1 MDDSVAVGLALGL
14 VADVESHLLPV
25 SVVTQDGPAL
35 GQTLVDRRPLAS
47 RLYSPEGLA
56 RLLDL
61 LSADSRDRDLVQQMY
76 TPPEAHTR
84 VMMRVD
90 GEAFLNELVE
100 RIASFRVA

>member
-1 MDDSVAVGLALGL
+1 MHDSVAVGLALGL

-61 LSADSRDRDLVQQMY
+61 LPAESSDRDLVQQIY
-76 TPPEAHTR
+76 APAEAHTR
-84 VMMRVD
+84 VMMRVEV
-90 GEAFLNELVE
+90 EAFLDELVE
-100 RIASFRVA
+100 RIASYRVA